1 MWCHEYFA
9 APLATSV
16 PQAPAPAN
24 TASRKRT
31 HSDDGAEADQ
41 SVSKRPRLH
50 DEATADEPQ
59 CLLTRFEWTQH
70 STLKQTTTT
79 TMSACSPPTAQ
90 SERDSEC
97 PICQETVSWCAPARD
112 TDTDTIAA
120 DGDLVQWALVR
131 HECGNT
137 FHSTCL
143 DPWCAARRD
152 GATTCPMC
160 RGVILDPPAPAPAQN
175 EDGNLHGPQSGL
187 DANLQLELFGG
198 STLSSPTGG
207 QSELGGAEGPSG
219 RGFLSE
225 EEASAVMSFLSE
237 DRDFGGFG
245 SGPVEY
251 EDDVDVSDV
260 DDEDTVV
267 GS

>member
-1 MWCHEYFA
+1 MSFPSYLFQDAVKSACCSVVDA
-9 APLATSV
+9 DNPAQNSVIPL
-16 PQAPAPAN
+16 PPAPAN

-31 HSDDGAEADQ
+31 HSDDEAEADQ
-41 SVSKRPRLH
+41 SASKRPRLH

-90 SERDSEC
+90 SELDSEC
-97 PICQETVSWCAPARD
+97 PICQETVFWCAPTSDD
-112 TDTDTIAA
+112 TATVAA

-175 EDGNLHGPQSGL
+175 EAGNLHGPQSGL
-187 DANLQLELFGG
+187 DANLQLELFDG
-198 STLSSPTGG
+198 STLSSLATNSHSWRTLGG
-207 QSELGGAEGPSG
+207 QV
-219 RGFLSE
+219 
-225 EEASAVMSFLSE
+225 EEAF
-237 DRDFGGFG
+237 
-245 SGPVEY
+245 
-251 EDDVDVSDV
+251 
-260 DDEDTVV
+260 
-267 GS
+267 